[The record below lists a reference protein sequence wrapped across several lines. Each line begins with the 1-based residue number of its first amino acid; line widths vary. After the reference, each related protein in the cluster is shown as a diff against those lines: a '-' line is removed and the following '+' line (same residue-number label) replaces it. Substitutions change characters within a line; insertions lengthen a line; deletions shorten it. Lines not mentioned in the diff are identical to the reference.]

1 MTTKRINIL
10 AGTILGGAL
19 LLGTA
24 GLALAQDPTTDPS
37 PRTVPGMSG
46 SMMSG
51 GMSGGA
57 MSGAM
62 SGGMSG
68 GAMSGSMSGG
78 MMGGQGMNGA
88 QMRAMH
94 ASMGQ
99 DGTCDP
105 ALMQSMH
112 PQDKPTR

>member
-24 GLALAQDPTTDPS
+24 GLAFAQDPTADPS
-37 PRTVPGMSG
+37 PQTVPGMSG
-46 SMMSG
+46 GAMLGGMSGGAMPGGVSG

-57 MSGAM
+57 
-62 SGGMSG
+62 
-68 GAMSGSMSGG
+68 
-78 MMGGQGMNGA
+78 MGGQGMNGA
-88 QMRAMH
+88 QMGAMH

>member
-1 MTTKRINIL
+1 MATKRINTL

-24 GLALAQDPTTDPS
+24 GLALAQDPGTDPS

-46 SMMSG
+46 GMMSG
-51 GMSGGA
+51 GMSG
-57 MSGAM
+57 GAM

-68 GAMSGSMSGG
+68 GAMSGG
-78 MMGGQGMNGA
+78 MMGGQGMDGA
-88 QMRAMH
+88 QMAAMH

-112 PQDKPTR
+112 QQDKPTR